1 MLNITEDCSRISPD
15 ELASRDPECRG
26 TETKIL
32 VMTTETIITLSQLVG
47 TILLSNEQD
56 ITLYLTLMF

>member
-15 ELASRDPECRG
+15 ELASRDPECQG

-32 VMTTETIITLSQLVG
+32 IKATDRTIVHHQ
-47 TILLSNEQD
+47 
-56 ITLYLTLMF
+56 